1 MSQSSKKFPWLNLL
15 LFIATF
21 FTTLFFGAFHYIS
34 FYNLDIENRSLLDLI
49 LSFRFFLYG
58 LPFSLSLMIILVSH
72 ELGHYFA
79 CRYYG
84 IEATLPFFIP
94 APTIIGTFGAFIK
107 IKSYIYSRR
116 ALFDIGVAGPITG
129 FVVALPFLFYG
140 IQHSKL
146 IEKTPEGLLQLGDP
160 LLFKLLYPLFF
171 KEGSDTILIHPIGF
185 AAWVGL
191 LVTSLNL
198 LPVGQLDGG
207 HIAYSLFG
215 PKAKYLSATM
225 FGFIIYL
232 GLTKWN
238 GWLIWAALLVILGIK
253 HPEFL
258 YEDQLDFK
266 RYIIAFLVLI
276 IFILSFIPAP
286 VSVKF

>member
-1 MSQSSKKFPWLNLL
+1 MNQSSRKFPWLNLL

-21 FTTLFFGAFHYIS
+21 FTTVFFGAFHYIS
-34 FYNLDIENRSLLDLI
+34 FYHPDIGEKDLLNLI

-79 CRYYG
+79 CRHYG
-84 IEATLPFFIP
+84 IEATLPYFIP

-146 IEKTPEGLLQLGDP
+146 LEKPPEGSLSLGDP
-160 LLFKLLYPLFF
+160 LLFKLLYSLFF
-171 KEGSDTILIHPIGF
+171 REGAETILIHPIGF

-215 PKAKYLSATM
+215 PKAKYLSAAM

-232 GLTKWN
+232 GLTQWN

-258 YEDQLDFK
+258 YEDQLDLK
-266 RYIIAFLVLI
+266 RYLIALLVFI